1 MNFIHNLADFGSQIA
16 LLDDTGKSLSYQDLT
31 KKADILSEKIGSNK
45 KFVVVKCKNNIKT
58 IIAYIAALRGNH
70 AVLMLDS
77 ELDASLSEHLMT
89 HYKPNILLDCSKEGD
104 EIQFQNIN
112 SEKQD
117 LHPYL
122 ALLLSTSGSTGSPKL
137 VKLTQKNLQTNA
149 ASIAE
154 YLQLDHSETPIT
166 TLPLHYSYGLSI
178 INSHLL
184 VGAKILLSSHSIV
197 SKEFWRFFKT
207 AEASSLAGVP
217 YTYEMLKRLRIER
230 MELPSLRY
238 MTQAGGKLAPS
249 LVRHFA
255 TIAAEK
261 NIRFYTMYGQ
271 TEATARISY
280 LPADKVLTKTGSI
293 GIAIPNGKITLE
305 DSSGN
310 IISTPKRDGELI
322 YQGDNVMMGYAETA
336 SDLALEDQLNNTLRT
351 GDIAQFDE
359 DGFFYITGR
368 LKRFIK
374 IFGNRVNLEE
384 IEHELGSQGFDCK
397 CIGEDNLLIIATL
410 AEKHHEEIQQYV
422 TQKYHFHHSVIKLFT
437 VTEFPLS
444 SSGKLQY
451 SQLFDLYQSQLTS

>member
-1 MNFIHNLADFGSQIA
+1 MSFIDKLEDFGLQIA
-16 LLDDTGKSLSYQDLT
+16 LLDDAGQSLSYQDLA
-31 KKADILSEKIGSNK
+31 KKVDILSARIGSNK
-45 KFVVVKCKNNIKT
+45 KFIVVKCKNNIKT
-58 IIAYIAALRGNH
+58 IIAYIAALRGDH

-77 ELDASLSEHLMT
+77 ELDASLSKHLIA
-89 HYKPNILLDCSKEGD
+89 HYKPNILLDCSTEDD
-104 EIQFQNIN
+104 EIQHQEIN
-112 SEKQD
+112 DEKQD
-117 LHPYL
+117 LHPDL

-137 VKLTQKNLQTNA
+137 VKLTQKNLQANA

-154 YLQLDHSETPIT
+154 YLQLDHSESPIT

-184 VGAKILLSSHSIV
+184 VGAKILLTSHSIV
-197 SKEFWRFFKT
+197 SKEFWHFFKT

-238 MTQAGGKLAPS
+238 MTQAGGKLAPP
-249 LVRHFA
+249 LVEHFA
-255 TIAAEK
+255 TITAEK
-261 NIRFYTMYGQ
+261 NIHFYTMYGQ

-293 GIAIPNGKITLE
+293 GIAIPSGKISLE

-310 IISTPKRDGELI
+310 IILTPKTDGELI
-322 YQGDNVMMGYAETA
+322 YQGDNVMMGYAESA
-336 SDLALEDQLNNTLRT
+336 SDLALGDQLNGTLRT
-351 GDIAQFDE
+351 GDISQFDE
-359 DGFFYITGR
+359 EGFFYITGR

-384 IEHELGSQGFDCK
+384 IEHELETQGFECK
-397 CIGEDNLLIIATL
+397 CVGEDNLLIIATL
-410 AEKHHEEIQQYV
+410 DANNHEEIQQYIS
-422 TQKYHFHHSVIKLFT
+422 QKYHFHHSVIKLYS
-437 VTEFPLS
+437 VAKFPLN